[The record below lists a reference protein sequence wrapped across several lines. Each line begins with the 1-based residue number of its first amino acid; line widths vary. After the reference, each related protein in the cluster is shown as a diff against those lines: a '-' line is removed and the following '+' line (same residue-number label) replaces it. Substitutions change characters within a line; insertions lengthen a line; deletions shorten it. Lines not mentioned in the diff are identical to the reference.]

1 MISLKDLKI
10 FKKYIFKEK
19 MDKNNSDIKPTS
31 LRISTM
37 TATCKINS
45 NINLEEAAKMF
56 IEIIKDTKDIKYI
69 EHGKTTAGVSNK
81 NISEKKAAKKK
92 VPNLL

>member
-1 MISLKDLKI
+1 
-10 FKKYIFKEK
+10 
-19 MDKNNSDIKPTS
+19 MDQNNSDIKPTS

-56 IEIIKDTKDIKYI
+56 IEIIK
-69 EHGKTTAGVSNK
+69 
-81 NISEKKAAKKK
+81 EKKRY
-92 VPNLL
+92 